1 MAGSNYEKII
11 GGRPAV
17 DFAGREDEIGR
28 LIAHAASAAGS
39 DGLLVLATPGAG
51 ASELL
56 RQTYDRL
63 FHEQRETIPFYF
75 EVRQSYAN
83 QREIAEDFLHEFIR
97 QLVAFRRH
105 DPSIVRSAA
114 GLDELAELS
123 LSVSGIW
130 IDQLIAT
137 ARSSADGRAF
147 LRTCLSAPLRAA
159 AHGDHAFV
167 MIDDAQQL
175 MNIEDGAAV
184 FVELRE
190 VFTNAGIRFV
200 VSGHRRFLHGRMD
213 CDRLGL
219 ENFRFEEA
227 GALVEMFARENGTS
241 VTEQSRDLI
250 AAQLSGNG
258 SLTRLLIRDVSDVGA
273 DLSSFADVEKAYADS
288 IYGGRIARR
297 FHDLFSAACGTA
309 EIAENVLRLLDN
321 IQKSPSGKL
330 DRKLWR
336 RRLKLGEAETEIL
349 LDRLNAGELIRV
361 TASSVESVPENLAL
375 TDYIAARVRLMT
387 TASRAS
393 AFGNSLTEYIK
404 RAPEIMARYYRTNS
418 SIGVRELLGAFDGRE
433 VATLLLDYGEFRD
446 EFKAAADAEVLEA
459 AGAAST
465 VTLPRI
471 FFTTSAASFYEP
483 LNQISE
489 SERAAIALGFEARD
503 EDANNEVVWIAAE
516 IDSKLEAEREL
527 AEFWCD
533 RLEAAAL
540 MCGFPRFRIWLI
552 APEGFSVEAL
562 AVLKR
567 RNAYGSSRRQADLLR
582 RILNVQ
588 GSRSEQLAPN
598 EYEIVI
604 PMDDDAELIAANA
617 VEEIARRHHLDS
629 RSINQ
634 IKTALIEACINAS
647 EHSLSPDR
655 KIYQRFRVEDD
666 RVVLTISNR
675 GLRLVSRLA
684 PDEPDEGRRGWGLK
698 LMRKLMDEVTIE
710 DVDDGTRIVMTKKI
724 AASG

>member
-1 MAGSNYEKII
+1 MAGSNYEKIF

-17 DFAGREDEIGR
+17 DFAGREVEIGR
-28 LIAHAASAAGS
+28 LIAHARSAAGS
-39 DGLLVLATPGAG
+39 DGLLLLATPGAG

-63 FHEQRETIPFYF
+63 FHEQRETVPFYF
-75 EVRQSYAN
+75 EVRQSYASH
-83 QREIAEDFLHEFIR
+83 REIAEDFLHEFIR

-167 MIDDAQQL
+167 MIDDAQQFL
-175 MNIEDGAAV
+175 NIENGVAV
-184 FVELRE
+184 FAELRE
-190 VFTNAGIRFV
+190 VFGNAGVRFV

-219 ENFRFEEA
+219 DNFGVEKA
-227 GALVEMFARENGTS
+227 GELVDVFARENGTS
-241 VTEQSRDLI
+241 ITEQSRDLV
-250 AAQLSGNG
+250 AAQLSGNA
-258 SLTRLLIRDVSDVGA
+258 SLTRLLIRDASDVGGG
-273 DLSSFADVEKAYADS
+273 LKSFTDVEKVYADS
-288 IYGGRIARR
+288 IFDGRISLR
-297 FHDLFSAACGTA
+297 FHHRFSAACGTA
-309 EIAENVLRLLDN
+309 EVEENVLRLLYD
-321 IQKSPSGKL
+321 IQLSATGKL

-336 RRLKLGEAETEIL
+336 RRLQLGEVETETL
-349 LDRLNAGELIRV
+349 LDRLNTGELIRL
-361 TASSVESVPENLAL
+361 TSSSVESVPENIAL
-375 TDYIAARVRLMT
+375 TDYIAAHVRSMT

-393 AFGNSLTEYIK
+393 AYGNSLTEYIK

-418 SIGVRELLGAFDGRE
+418 SIGVRELLGAFDGRDI
-433 VATLLLDYGEFRD
+433 ATLLLDYGEFRD

-489 SERAAIALGFEARD
+489 SERTAIALGFEARD

-516 IDSKLEAEREL
+516 IDSKLEAELEL

-540 MCGFPRFRIWLI
+540 MCNFVRFRIWLI
-552 APEGFSVEAL
+552 APEGFSVAAL
-562 AVLKR
+562 AALKR

-582 RILNVQ
+582 RFLNVQ
-588 GSRSEQLAPN
+588 VSRSEQLAPN

-604 PMDDDAELIAANA
+604 PMDNDAELIAANA
-617 VEEIARRHHLDS
+617 VEEIARRHDLDS

-666 RVVLTISNR
+666 RVVLTVSNR
-675 GLRLVSRLA
+675 GLRLVSHLA
-684 PDEPDEGRRGWGLK
+684 HDEPAEGRRGWGLK

-710 DVDDGTRIVMTKKI
+710 DVDDGTRIVMTKYLK
-724 AASG
+724 AVA